1 MMLHVVVVVCLDSS
15 VVVSGIVNDCCC
27 CCCCT
32 THSRIAM
39 PMRYYPPVIW
49 QAIMTDGAPV
59 SAADSGHNAVAAVV
73 DA

>member
-1 MMLHVVVVVCLDSS
+1 
-15 VVVSGIVNDCCC
+15 
-27 CCCCT
+27 
-32 THSRIAM
+32 M

-59 SAADSGHNAVAAVV
+59 SAADSGHNVVAVVV